1 MFFYQ
6 IYDELKHVK
15 GKNEE
20 LEKLLIKTIRI
31 TAKNQKREEALH
43 QRVHKL
49 EEKNKRLENAL
60 QQMVMSKEKTDQ
72 EIQHCQDTQNE
83 LYFKHNEMKIMINSI
98 ITELNYV
105 ITILNNKLEEK

>member
-6 IYDELKHVK
+6 IYDELKDVK

-20 LEKLLIKTIRI
+20 LEKLLIKTIQI
-31 TAKNQKREEALH
+31 TVKNQKREEALH

-83 LYFKHNEMKIMINSI
+83 LCFKHNEMKIMINTI
-98 ITELNYV
+98 ITELNDV